1 MHSAIKVLVVDD
13 SALIRQM
20 LTRALSLDPRIEVVG
35 VAQNG
40 VEAIEKARALE
51 PDVITLDVEMPE
63 LTGLE
68 ALPHLKRHSKARV
81 IMLSTLDDPD
91 TTYSALS
98 RGAVD
103 FLTKPKAGVA
113 SSLAELSEQLLK
125 KIRIAYRV
133 DPERMAATER
143 VFEKDPPP
151 TAAVSHA
158 RSAPVA
164 LEYVVAVAA
173 STGGPPALERVF
185 AGLNSSIPAAFLL
198 VQHLPAGFTAS
209 LARRL
214 SSASNIP
221 VLEAREGMVVK
232 QGTAYVAPHGTHM
245 TVTRTNSEVCRLLL
259 EAGEPLHGVR
269 PAADP
274 LFESVART
282 YGERSIGVVL
292 TGMGTDGAQ
301 GLVAIRDAGGETI
314 VQNEE
319 TSVVWGMPGAAVKR
333 NAAGHVVPLGLVAAE
348 IRRTMRGKA

>member
-20 LTRALSLDPRIEVVG
+20 LTRVLSLDPRIEVVG
-35 VAQNG
+35 VARNG
-40 VEAIEKARALE
+40 VEAIEKARTLE

-68 ALPHLKRHSKARV
+68 ALPHLKRLSDARV

-91 TTYSALS
+91 TTYAALS

-113 SSLAELSEQLLK
+113 SSLAELSDLLLK
-125 KIRIAYRV
+125 KIRIAYRI
-133 DPERMAATER
+133 DPEHMAAAER
-143 VFEKDPPP
+143 VFGDTPPP
-151 TAAVSHA
+151 AAPKRTDTA
-158 RSAPVA
+158 PIA

-185 AGLNSSIPAAFLL
+185 SGLSSAIPAAFLL

-214 SSASNIP
+214 CSASDIP

-232 QGTAYVAPHGTHM
+232 QGTAYVAPHGVHM
-245 TVTRTNSEVCRLLL
+245 TVARSNRDVCRLLL
-259 EAGEPLHGVR
+259 EDGEPIHGVK

-274 LFESVART
+274 LFAAVART
-282 YGERSIGVVL
+282 YGEHAVGVVL
-292 TGMGTDGAQ
+292 TGMGSDGAE
-301 GLVAIRDAGGETI
+301 GLAAIRDAGGETI

-333 NAAGHVVPLGLVAAE
+333 KAAGHVVPLGLVAAE
-348 IRRTMRGKA
+348 IRRTMREKA